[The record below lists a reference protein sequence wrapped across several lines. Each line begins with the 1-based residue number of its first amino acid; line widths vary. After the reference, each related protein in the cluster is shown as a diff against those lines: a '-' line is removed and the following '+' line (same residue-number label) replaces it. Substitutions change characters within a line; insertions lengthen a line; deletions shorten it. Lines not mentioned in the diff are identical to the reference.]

1 MLPHAV
7 SLPASDLTF
16 FPFHTSDSRVP
27 QHWVGGGFP
36 LLFSPSFLLLFPKHL
51 LERKEGIKNIHIC
64 CGSREEQLPL
74 PRCSVRLGQTVSGFS
89 ISWYAPTAHS
99 DISPEGKAFAFP
111 LNSSITRQ
119 NTLIKNVESRFAAG
133 SLQGFKREDFTT
145 LSILS
150 DNTWQVSWGSDY
162 PSQLKHW
169 LEECRLQGQV
179 SSNQSPK
186 LGNPETWR

>member
-1 MLPHAV
+1 MTPESPSIGCV
-7 SLPASDLTF
+7 
-16 FPFHTSDSRVP
+16 
-27 QHWVGGGFP
+27 WGFP

-51 LERKEGIKNIHIC
+51 LERKEGIKNICIC

-169 LEECRLQGQV
+169 PEECHLQGQV